1 MPKIQQNGNK
11 TTVVLPAEMVRFLG
25 WKAGDIV
32 LVDYDKKN
40 DSVTLRRVTK

>member
-1 MPKIQQNGNK
+1 MPKIQQNGGK

-25 WKAGDIV
+25 WKAGDAV

>member
-1 MPKIQQNGNK
+1 MPKIQQNGTK
-11 TTVVLPAEMVRFLG
+11 TTVVIPVEMVRFLG

-40 DSVTLRRVTK
+40 DSVTLRRVNK